1 MQKEH
6 RILNMRS
13 PIICGVDGSRAS
25 CAAARLARTIADELA
40 LPLELLHVTY
50 LRDEAER
57 LACGRALQADL
68 ERHLGPHVSLRV
80 ETGHPERRLIDASRR
95 AALLVIG
102 TRGVG
107 AIRRALAGSVTTTV
121 TRSAA
126 APVVVVPRG
135 ALSDGVTS
143 LGCGGVVS
151 AVRDE
156 RDLASVATAA
166 CWARDLDLELTLAH
180 VLPAHRLPVATG
192 IGPPPAGLAHSAAGL
207 AASARSMLDEIASLI
222 APSAPA
228 VCRTRLLDGPVGREL
243 ARLAFIEAA
252 TLIAVGPV
260 THGSLAGAFIRSP
273 TTHLLRHAP
282 CPVMVCPSPESVL
295 AAGLPA
301 AGEAKGADS
310 ATAGND
316 AG

>member
-1 MQKEH
+1 
-6 RILNMRS
+6 MRS

-25 CAAARLARTIADELA
+25 CAAARLARTIAERLA
-40 LPLELLHVTY
+40 SPLELLYVTY
-50 LRDEAER
+50 LREEGDR

-68 ERHLGPHVSLRV
+68 ERHLGPCVALRV
-80 ETGHPERRLIDASRR
+80 ETGHPERRLIEASRR
-95 AALLVIG
+95 ASLLVIG

-107 AIRRALAGSVTTTV
+107 AIRRALAGSVTTAV

-126 APVVVVPRG
+126 APVVVVRRG
-135 ALSDGVTS
+135 AVSDGVVS

-180 VLPAHRLPVATG
+180 VLPQRLPVAAG
-192 IGPPPAGLAHSAAGL
+192 IGPPPAGLAYNAAEV
-207 AASARSMLDEIASLI
+207 AASARGMLEEIASMI

-243 ARLAFIEAA
+243 ARLAFVDAA
-252 TLIAVGPV
+252 ALVAVGPLR
-260 THGSLAGAFIRSP
+260 HGSLAGAFVRSP
-273 TTHLLRHAP
+273 TNHLLRHAP
-282 CPVMVCPSPESVL
+282 CPVMVCPSADAVL
-295 AAGLPA
+295 AAS
-301 AGEAKGADS
+301 AGAPSDAEGADNER
-310 ATAGND
+310 AGTD

>member
-1 MQKEH
+1 
-6 RILNMRS
+6 MRS

-25 CAAARLARTIADELA
+25 CAAARLARTIAERLTS
-40 LPLELLHVTY
+40 PLELLYVTY
-50 LRDEAER
+50 LREEGER

-68 ERHLGPHVSLRV
+68 ERHLGPCVALRV
-80 ETGHPERRLIDASRR
+80 ETGHPERRLIEASRR
-95 AALLVIG
+95 ASLLVIG
-102 TRGVG
+102 TRGAG
-107 AIRRALAGSVTTTV
+107 AIRRALAGSVTTAV

-135 ALSDGVTS
+135 AVSDGVMS

-180 VLPAHRLPVATG
+180 VLPPHRLPVAAG
-192 IGPPPAGLAHSAAGL
+192 IGPPPAGLAYNAADL
-207 AASARSMLDEIASLI
+207 AASARGMLDEIASMI

-228 VCRTRLLDGPVGREL
+228 ACRTRLLDGPVGREL

-252 TLIAVGPV
+252 ALIAVGPLR
-260 THGSLAGAFIRSP
+260 HGSLAGAFVRSP
-273 TTHLLRHAP
+273 TTHLLRHAS
-282 CPVMVCPSPESVL
+282 CPVMVCPSADAVL
-295 AAGLPA
+295 AASVGAPSDA
-301 AGEAKGADS
+301 EGADNER
-310 ATAGND
+310 AGTD

>member
-1 MQKEH
+1 M
-6 RILNMRS
+6 
-13 PIICGVDGSRAS
+13 
-25 CAAARLARTIADELA
+25 IAERLA

-50 LRDEAER
+50 LREEAER
-57 LACGRALQADL
+57 LARGRALQADL
-68 ERHLGPHVSLRV
+68 ERHLGPHVPIRV
-80 ETGHPERRLIDASRR
+80 ETGHPERRLIEASRR
-95 AALLVIG
+95 AALLLIG
-102 TRGVG
+102 SRGAG
-107 AIRRALAGSVTTTV
+107 AIRRALAGSVTTAV

-126 APVVVVPRG
+126 APVVVVPRD
-135 ALSDGVTS
+135 AVSDGGMS

-151 AVRDE
+151 ALRDE

-166 CWARDLDLELTLAH
+166 CWARELDLDLTLAH
-180 VLPAHRLPVATG
+180 VLPPHRLPVAAG
-192 IGPPPAGLAHSAAGL
+192 IGPPPAGLAYNAADL
-207 AASARSMLDEIASLI
+207 AASARGMLDEIASMI

-228 VCRTRLLDGPVGREL
+228 ACRTRLLDGPVGREL

-252 TLIAVGPV
+252 TLIAVGPL
-260 THGSLAGAFIRSP
+260 THGPVAGAITRSP

-301 AGEAKGADS
+301 AGEAKGADN
-310 ATAGND
+310 ARAGND

>member
-1 MQKEH
+1 
-6 RILNMRS
+6 MRS

-25 CAAARLARTIADELA
+25 CAAARLAHTIAERLA
-40 LPLELLHVTY
+40 SPLELLHVTY
-50 LRDEAER
+50 LREEVER

-68 ERHLGPHVSLRV
+68 ERHLGPCVALRV
-80 ETGHPERRLIDASRR
+80 ETGDPERRLIEASRR

-107 AIRRALAGSVTTTV
+107 AIRRALAGSVTTAV

-135 ALSDGVTS
+135 AVSDGAVS

-180 VLPAHRLPVATG
+180 VLPPHRLPVAAG
-192 IGPPPAGLAHSAAGL
+192 IGPPPAGLAYNAADM
-207 AASARSMLDEIASLI
+207 AASARGMLEEIASMI

-243 ARLAFIEAA
+243 ARLAFVDAA
-252 TLIAVGPV
+252 AFVAVGPLR
-260 THGSLAGAFIRSP
+260 HGSLAGAFVRSP
-273 TTHLLRHAP
+273 TTYLLRHAP
-282 CPVMVCPSPESVL
+282 CPVMVCPAPDAVL
-295 AAGLPA
+295 AAS
-301 AGEAKGADS
+301 AGAPREAEDADNER
-310 ATAGND
+310 AGND